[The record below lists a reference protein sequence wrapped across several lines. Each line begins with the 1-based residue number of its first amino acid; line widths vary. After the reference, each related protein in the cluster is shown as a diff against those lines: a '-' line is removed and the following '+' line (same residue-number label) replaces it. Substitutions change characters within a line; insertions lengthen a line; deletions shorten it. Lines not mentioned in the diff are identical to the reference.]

1 MPQLSRSSRQEQD
14 FGGCRCQALALTG
27 DAAATD
33 PVCHLS
39 PHHYVV
45 VEAREV
51 VTSPCRSRGRR
62 EDEPLVYRTTHG
74 EPPTSNGRAAPT
86 ASTAP

>member
-1 MPQLSRSSRQEQD
+1 VLGRQEVD

-39 PHHYVV
+39 PHHHIV
-45 VEAREV
+45 VEAREAANRPPA
-51 VTSPCRSRGRR
+51 SAPAL
-62 EDEPLVYRTTHG
+62 EELVYRTTSARG
-74 EPPTSNGRAAPT
+74 APPARA
-86 ASTAP
+86 